1 MTVIVDTAQGKAAIT
16 GFCLLMENFN
26 PPPKIRAMEMEV
38 IPPGTHV
45 NVYEAYDI
53 VLKVKEIADILLP
66 LHEPQFASVDTIP

>member
-1 MTVIVDTAQGKAAIT
+1 MTVIVDTAQGKAAII